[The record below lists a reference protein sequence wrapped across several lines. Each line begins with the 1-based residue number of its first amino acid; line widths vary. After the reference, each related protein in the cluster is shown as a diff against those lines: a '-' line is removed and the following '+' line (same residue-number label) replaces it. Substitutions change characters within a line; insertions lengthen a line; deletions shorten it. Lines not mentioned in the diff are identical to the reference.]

1 MEHKYIKLAWIFCG
15 ECCLCRDVYDK
26 DSKNFNKMAKER
38 MKYAV
43 GWCETDFTQPDG
55 GGACSRCAGGCLLDL
70 CRFGPCTALSFFI
83 IVVHLFMDKQKKLN

>member
-55 GGACSRCAGGCLLDL
+55 GGACSRCTGGCLVD
-70 CRFGPCTALSFFI
+70 
-83 IVVHLFMDKQKKLN
+83 

>member
-26 DSKNFNKMAKER
+26 GSKNFNKMAKER

-43 GWCETDFTQPDG
+43 GWCETDFTHPMEVGLVLVVRGDALWIDAASGLVQPCHFSLSWFI
-55 GGACSRCAGGCLLDL
+55 CSW
-70 CRFGPCTALSFFI
+70 I
-83 IVVHLFMDKQKKLN
+83 NKKS